1 MNTSSRSGQV
11 WPAVA
16 PSRSSMP
23 MTVLQLIGT
32 FDASGAETVVLNLAN
47 ALHDRRRAVHICT
60 RTGGPLIPYLRG
72 VTLHTIPKNALFDW
86 RYLGRLCELVQTLD
100 VDVIHSHLFGNDLYG
115 ALVAARTGCAHIC
128 TIHGADSL
136 RSAKRRLA
144 YHVIAR
150 MADRIVTVS
159 EALNSRFLSLRCTSD
174 EKVLLIR
181 NGIDFTRVLH
191 STRNVDS
198 LRRDLGINAGQCV
211 IGAIGNVKRVK
222 GYEVLIQAF
231 AKIHEASHDVV
242 LLIAGAFEDPGY
254 RDHLEGLISQLNLG
268 QAVRLLGPR
277 SDVGDLLR
285 LFDIYA
291 LPSHSEGTSLALLEA
306 MAAEKPIVATAVGGT
321 PYVIKDGESG
331 LLVPPGDHQALAS
344 TVCKLLGDRTLAARL
359 GRSAARIA
367 AETYDLQQMVDRYVN
382 LYDEVIDARRLAGRH
397 SRSLL
402 RSSS

>member
-1 MNTSSRSGQV
+1 
-11 WPAVA
+11 
-16 PSRSSMP
+16 
-23 MTVLQLIGT
+23 MTVLHLIGE
-32 FDASGAETVVLNLAN
+32 FEAGGAEIVVLNLSN
-47 ALHDRRRAVHICT
+47 ALHTRGYRVHVCA
-60 RTGGPLIPYLRG
+60 RTSGSLIGRLQGPSFQ
-72 VTLHTIPKNALFDW
+72 TIPKTSTLDW
-86 RYLGRLCELVQTLD
+86 SHLRGLCKLVRELD
-100 VDVIHSHLFGNDLYG
+100 VDIIHSHLFGSDMYG
-115 ALVAARTGCAHIC
+115 APAAALTGRAHIC
-128 TIHGADSL
+128 TIHGGDSL

-144 YHVIAR
+144 YQVIAR
-150 MADRIVTVS
+150 MADRVVTVS
-159 EALNSRFLSLRCTSD
+159 EALNTQFLQLRCARN
-174 EKVLLIR
+174 EKILLIR
-181 NGIDFTRVLH
+181 NGIDFTRVSH
-191 STRNVDS
+191 TTTGIDS
-198 LRRDLGINAGQCV
+198 LRRDLGINARHRV

-222 GYEVLIQAF
+222 GYEILIRAF
-231 AKIHEASHDVV
+231 AQIREASQDVV
-242 LLIAGAFEDPGY
+242 LLIAGAFEDPDY
-254 RDHLEGLISQLNLG
+254 RDHLEDLISQFNLG
-268 QAVRLLGPR
+268 QAVHLLGSR

-344 TVCKLLGDRTLAARL
+344 TVCTLLSDRSFATRL

-367 AETYDLQQMVDRYVN
+367 AETYDLQHMVDRYVN